1 MLYVVLIGGLLFLI
15 GWKAGLFRNVDKGD
29 IAAVAALLLGFR
41 LLTTGNGFLALA
53 CFAGVAGWAVYRS
66 QQFRR
71 ARMPVAEAR
80 ELLGVAEDADQ
91 EAIRA
96 AHKRLIA
103 RVHPDAGG
111 TAELARRV
119 NAARE
124 ILLSE
129 ARNRAP
135 ERLE

>member
-1 MLYVVLIGGLLFLI
+1 MLYVALIGGLLFALA
-15 GWKAGLFRNVDKGD
+15 WKLGLLRTVDRGD
-29 IAAVAALLLGFR
+29 VAAIAGVLLGFR
-41 LLTTGNGFLALA
+41 LLTTGHGFLAIA
-53 CFAGVAGWAVYRS
+53 CFAGVAGWAAYRS
-66 QQFRR
+66 QQLRR

-80 ELLGVAEDADQ
+80 ALLGVAEDADQ

-96 AHKRLIA
+96 AHKKLIA

-111 TAELARRV
+111 TPELARQV

-129 ARNRAP
+129 ARNRVP
-135 ERLE
+135 VRRE

>member
-1 MLYVVLIGGLLFLI
+1 MLYVALIGGLLFLI

-29 IAAVAALLLGFR
+29 IAAIAGVLLGFR
-41 LLTTGNGFLALA
+41 LLMTGNGYLAIA
-53 CFAGVAGWAVYRS
+53 CFAGVAAWAAFRS

-71 ARMPVAEAR
+71 AYMPVAEAR
-80 ELLGVAEDADQ
+80 ELLGVPEDADAD
-91 EAIRA
+91 AIRA
-96 AHKRLIA
+96 AHKKLIA

-129 ARNRAP
+129 ARNRLPA
-135 ERLE
+135 RRD